1 MLIVQP
7 PKKSTRTMVDLFMQS
22 SGPRSSRRWLI
33 SLLVL
38 LVIIGL
44 CWKFWPS
51 SGLHQTAAEQGTAA
65 TGRHKGGGGG
75 LAKAGAARPGFGG
88 ATGPVPV
95 RVAAATVGD
104 FPIYYKA
111 LGTVTAMNTINVRS
125 RVAGELVKVNFQ
137 EGQLVKAG
145 DLLAEID
152 PRSYQIALD
161 QAEGTLLTNQAL
173 LKNAQVD
180 LERYRGLY
188 AEDSIAKQTLDT
200 AASLVNQYVGT
211 IKTNQA
217 AVGDAKLNLEFTKI
231 RAPIAGRVGLRQLDV
246 GNLVAANDTTALVV
260 ITQTKPITVVFT
272 LPEKDLSAVI
282 ARYHS
287 GDKLPV
293 EAWDRGDVKLQ
304 TTGVLASLDNQIDV
318 TTGTLKFKARF
329 ENQDEVLFPNQFVNV
344 HLRADTLKQAVLVP
358 SAAVQFGTNGTFAYV
373 MDGDKKVKI
382 RALQTG
388 PSDEN
393 STVITGGLVQ
403 GERVVLEGTDRL
415 RDGSDVEVVNDSK
428 DVPVTPAQDLKD
440 KPSQDSSDTAKAG
453 KAEKGRI

>member
-1 MLIVQP
+1 
-7 PKKSTRTMVDLFMQS
+7 MVDLFMQS
-22 SGPRSSRRWLI
+22 SGSRSPRRWLI

-44 CWKFWPS
+44 CWKFWPA
-51 SGLHQTAAEQGTAA
+51 SGLHRAGMEKGAEKGAAEA
-65 TGRHKGGGGG
+65 GRHRGGGGGGG
-75 LAKAGAARPGFGG
+75 LAKGGAARPGFGG

-95 RVAAATVGD
+95 RVAPATVGD

-152 PRSYQIALD
+152 PRSYQIALE
-161 QAEGTLLTNQAL
+161 QAQGTLLTNQAL

-180 LERYRGLY
+180 LERYRSLF

-200 AASLVNQYVGT
+200 ATSLVNQYVGT

-217 AVGDAKLNLEFTKI
+217 AVGDAKLNLEFTQI

-272 LPEKDLSAVI
+272 LPEKDLSTVI

-344 HLRADTLKQAVLVP
+344 HLRADTLKQAILVP

-393 STVITGGLVQ
+393 STVITGGLAQ

-415 RDGSDVEVVNDSK
+415 RDGSEVEVVNDSK
-428 DVPVTPAQDLKD
+428 DVPATPAGDMKA
-440 KPSQDSSDTAKAG
+440 KPSKDSSDSAKAG
-453 KAEKGRI
+453 KAEKGSV